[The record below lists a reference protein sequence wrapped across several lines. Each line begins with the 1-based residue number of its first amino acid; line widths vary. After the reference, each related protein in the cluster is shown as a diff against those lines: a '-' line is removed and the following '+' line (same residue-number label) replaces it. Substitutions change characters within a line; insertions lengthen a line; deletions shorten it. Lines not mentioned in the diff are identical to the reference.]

1 MFILIPK
8 SESTKLV
15 SECPDLATP
24 EGVSRDRKLLTTGTN
39 VITSYSSTVNVG
51 SKGMPPEQTRGQ
63 SPTCRGSEDKYAR
76 RSVLFF
82 TLEQKL

>member
-8 SESTKLV
+8 SESAKLV

-24 EGVSRDRKLLTTGTN
+24 GVSRERKLLTTGTN
-39 VITSYSSTVNVG
+39 VITSYSSTVNVR
-51 SKGMPPEQTRGQ
+51 SKSVSPEQTRGQ

-76 RSVLFF
+76 RFVLFLA
-82 TLEQKL
+82 LEQRL